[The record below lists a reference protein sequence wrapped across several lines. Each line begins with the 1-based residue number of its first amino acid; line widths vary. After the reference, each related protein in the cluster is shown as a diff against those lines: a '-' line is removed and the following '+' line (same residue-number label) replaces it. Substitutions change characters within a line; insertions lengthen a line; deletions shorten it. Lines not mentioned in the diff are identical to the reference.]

1 MLNSSTAQ
9 IFPFWMV
16 LLDCRYFPPEGRILT
31 FILKVLE
38 KLKVLVLSESL
49 AKEDEMMLASLDD
62 LVAADKT
69 LAEAALDRGVVLKL
83 MFR

>member
-1 MLNSSTAQ
+1 MSNSSTAQ

-16 LLDCRYFPPEGRILT
+16 LLDCRYFPPEGRIL
-31 FILKVLE
+31 KVLE
-38 KLKVLVLSESL
+38 MLKILVLSESL

>member
-1 MLNSSTAQ
+1 
-9 IFPFWMV
+9 MV

-31 FILKVLE
+31 FFLKVLE
-38 KLKVLVLSESL
+38 MLKVLVLSESL

-83 MFR
+83 MFC

>member
-1 MLNSSTAQ
+1 MSNSSTAQ

-16 LLDCRYFPPEGRILT
+16 LLDCRYFPSEGR
-31 FILKVLE
+31 ILKVLE
-38 KLKVLVLSESL
+38 MLKVLVLSESL

>member
-1 MLNSSTAQ
+1 M
-9 IFPFWMV
+9 FWF
-16 LLDCRYFPPEGRILT
+16 CRHYQL
-31 FILKVLE
+31 
-38 KLKVLVLSESL
+38 
-49 AKEDEMMLASLDD
+49 KEDEMMLASLDD

>member
-1 MLNSSTAQ
+1 
-9 IFPFWMV
+9 MV
-16 LLDCRYFPPEGRILT
+16 LLDCRYFPPEGRIST

-38 KLKVLVLSESL
+38 MLKVLVLSESL

>member
-1 MLNSSTAQ
+1 MSNSSTAQ

-16 LLDCRYFPPEGRILT
+16 LLDCRYFPPEGRIV
-31 FILKVLE
+31 KVL
-38 KLKVLVLSESL
+38 KMIKVLVLSESL

>member
-1 MLNSSTAQ
+1 M
-9 IFPFWMV
+9 
-16 LLDCRYFPPEGRILT
+16 
-31 FILKVLE
+31 
-38 KLKVLVLSESL
+38 LKVLVLSESL

-69 LAEAALDRGVVLKL
+69 LAEAALDRCVVLKL

>member
-1 MLNSSTAQ
+1 MSNSSTAQ

-16 LLDCRYFPPEGRILT
+16 LLDCRYFPPKGR
-31 FILKVLE
+31 ILKVLE
-38 KLKVLVLSESL
+38 MLKILVLSESL

>member
-1 MLNSSTAQ
+1 M
-9 IFPFWMV
+9 
-16 LLDCRYFPPEGRILT
+16 T

-38 KLKVLVLSESL
+38 MLKVLVLSESL

-69 LAEAALDRGVVLKL
+69 LAEAALDSGGVVLKL
-83 MFR
+83 MFC